1 MYVSGNADKITKQE
15 RATKQTLKRP
25 IAPAAVQKDQGLSQ
39 TEQWQPR
46 IESVQVIQKLPWVV
60 SSFHFK
66 NPLVINFKNMEPLR
80 I

>member
-39 TEQWQPR
+39 TEQ
-46 IESVQVIQKLPWVV
+46 
-60 SSFHFK
+60 
-66 NPLVINFKNMEPLR
+66 
-80 I
+80 